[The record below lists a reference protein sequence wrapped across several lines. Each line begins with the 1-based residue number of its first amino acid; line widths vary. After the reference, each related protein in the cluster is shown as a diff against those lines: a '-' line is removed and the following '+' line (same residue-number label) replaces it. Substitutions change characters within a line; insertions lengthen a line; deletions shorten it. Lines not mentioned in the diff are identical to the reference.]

1 MSNSSLPGPND
12 RDRIIEEICA
22 GFISP
27 TPANHLYYRVIIET
41 LWPPGTGLPG
51 PLRTRQELRDAIN
64 NKRQKLGK
72 PPYNDPFR
80 RLRELQ
86 GEEGV
91 LGIGKV
97 GASYRM
103 DHAEVSEKRFPRR
116 AFSRQEVEE
125 LTAQSGG
132 RCAVCRTLPSPGNP
146 LTPDHRKP
154 RVRGGG
160 DGLENMQMLCVRCNI
175 HKSVA
180 CRGCQENCLQ
190 CPWYDAVSNPVVS
203 VRGDLLAKL
212 AGKAAEEGRTAQQ
225 LADELIERSL
235 HERQI
240 DGA

>member
-1 MSNSSLPGPND
+1 MSNIPSPGPKD
-12 RDRIIEEICA
+12 RRRIIEEICA

-27 TPANHLYYRVIIET
+27 SPANRVYYRVIIET

-51 PLRTRQELRDAIN
+51 PIKTPQELRDAIN
-64 NKRQKLGK
+64 EMRKKSGK

-86 GEEGV
+86 GEEGL

-116 AFSRQEVEE
+116 AFSRQEIEN
-125 LTAQSGG
+125 LTSRTGG
-132 RCAVCRTLPSPGNP
+132 RCAVCRLEPSPGNP

-190 CPWYDAVSNPVVS
+190 CPWYDAVSNPVVT

-212 AGKAAEEGRTAQQ
+212 AAKAAEESRTAQQ

-235 HERQI
+235 DERHI
-240 DGA
+240 GGA